1 MSKSKVL
8 NWVKG
13 YGIIRILLIT
23 ALILGCVYVRL
34 PEKQMRDECMEMGT
48 ISDSH
53 TGSLGKGNRARQE
66 ILFGQDVMLRSI
78 DIWFETFE
86 NSVNTEYVTV
96 SILEKSTKEEIAKRR
111 IKTVDISSAGKTRV
125 SFASG
130 EYLSGGNPYLVVVTG
145 PKVENGQVS
154 PAVYLASKIKAY
166 RALYV
171 GGERIQNRTLAMNCN
186 YQVDDSYN
194 CLGIF
199 IAGVLMLI
207 LLLLPRWFVKRL
219 GSVWGIGWA
228 VFISNP
234 LLLYFLTSQLYGIEQ
249 GADKTVPFYSSLL
262 LLLVQCIVYTV
273 VGHKYVTLLLVNGIG
288 LLLAAASYQVGIFRS
303 APITPADLLF
313 IKTALQVSEHYDI
326 VWSHDQLRS
335 FAFIAAYLLF
345 IFLLGT
351 YRPDKRGIG
360 YLLVEKYREKR
371 GEKKQERDRGQQAN
385 REGQEEEE
393 LPGEQR
399 EGSDRLDSLKGW
411 FLRWYYGIGKL
422 VFRIVLFAVGL
433 WGLNHLYSTDV
444 LAQNGIAVSP
454 WDRVSNCRE
463 HGFYLDFFMNLHYL
477 NMEKPDGYAKEEVGR
492 ILEGVGSEEA
502 KETEP
507 SEQPNII
514 IVMNES
520 LADYTQVDPAGN
532 MTYNRDYLPYIHSLN
547 ENVIKGKCYVSI
559 YGSLTA
565 DSEFECLTG
574 NSMAFLPMA
583 TAPYQQFIK
592 GTTFSL
598 PLYLKTLGYRTL
610 AVHPC
615 NPANWNR
622 TNAYASMGF
631 DEFLSKDAFENPEV
645 IRQVSDDA
653 TYQKVEEQFESKK
666 PEERLFVMAVTMQN
680 HGGYTEASDWENP
693 VIAGDGSYPMA
704 NEYLSSA
711 NISDEA
717 YERLLEYFSKFKEP
731 TLILMFGDH
740 QPAIEEEFVSQ
751 VLGVSEAG
759 YTFEQQQERYC
770 TPYILWANYEIPTE
784 LNGITSANFLSNLLI
799 EHAGLPNYRYGE
811 YLSGVQDKI
820 QAINA
825 YGYMTKDG
833 MWHGLEEE
841 NEYSSLIK
849 EYAIVEYGN
858 FGEQDEKTMAQ
869 LFAMPLLD

>member
-1 MSKSKVL
+1 MSENKVW
-8 NWVKG
+8 NWIKG
-13 YGIIRILLIT
+13 YGIVRILLIA
-23 ALILGCVYVRL
+23 ALVLGCIYVRL
-34 PEKQMRDECMEMGT
+34 PGKQMRDECMETGT

-66 ILFGQDVMLRSI
+66 ILFGQDVVLRSI

-86 NSVNTEYVTV
+86 DSVNTEYLTV
-96 SILEKSTKEEIAKRR
+96 SILEKKTKKEIVKRR
-111 IKTVDISSAGKTRV
+111 IQITDISSSGKTRI
-125 SFASG
+125 SFAGG

-145 PKVENGQVS
+145 PKVEDGQIS

-199 IAGVLMLI
+199 IAGLLMLI
-207 LLLLPRWFVKRL
+207 VLLLPRWFIKRL

-234 LLLYFLTSQLYGIEQ
+234 LIIYYLTSQFYGIEQ
-249 GADKTVPFYSSLL
+249 GADKKVFFYTSLL
-262 LLLVQCIVYTV
+262 LLLVQCIVYALI
-273 VGHKYVTLLLVNGIG
+273 GHKYVTLLLVNGIG
-288 LLLAAASYQVGIFRS
+288 LLLAVASYQVGVFRS

-345 IFLLGT
+345 VFLLGT
-351 YRPDKRGIG
+351 YRPDKRGIC
-360 YLLVEKYREKR
+360 YLLMKKYKEKR
-371 GEKKQERDRGQQAN
+371 EQKKQQENQK
-385 REGQEEEE
+385 EEEIWS
-393 LPGEQR
+393 R
-399 EGSDRLDSLKGW
+399 HTKGSDRRYTLKVW

-422 VFRIVLFAVGL
+422 VFRIVLFAVGF
-433 WGLNHLYSTDV
+433 WGLNNLYSTDV
-444 LAQNGIAVSP
+444 LAQNGIIVSP
-454 WDRVSNCRE
+454 WDRVTNCRE

-477 NMEKPDGYAKEEVGR
+477 NMEKPEGYAKEEVER
-492 ILEGVGSEEA
+492 ILAGIKSDEVD
-502 KETEP
+502 ETKL
-507 SEQPNII
+507 SQKPNII
-514 IVMNES
+514 VVMNES
-520 LADYTQVDPAGN
+520 LADYTQVDPMGN

-547 ENVIKGKCYVSI
+547 DNVIKGKCYVSI

-622 TNAYASMGF
+622 TNAYASMDF
-631 DEFLSKDAFENPEV
+631 DEFLSKDAFENPEI

-666 PEERLFVMAVTMQN
+666 PEETLFVMAVTMQN
-680 HGGYTEASDWENP
+680 HGGYTEPSDWENP
-693 VIAGDGSYPMA
+693 IIAGDGSYPMA

-711 NISDEA
+711 SVSDEA
-717 YERLLEYFSKFKEP
+717 YERLINYFSDYKEP
-731 TLILMFGDH
+731 VLILMFGDH

-751 VLGVSEAG
+751 TLGVTEAG

-770 TPYILWANYEIPTE
+770 TPYILWANYEIPTK
-784 LNGITSANFLSNLLI
+784 LDGITSANFLSNLVI
-799 EHAGLPNYRYGE
+799 EHAGLPNYRYGK
-811 YLSGVQDKI
+811 YLSGLQDSI

-833 MWHGLEEE
+833 LWHSLEED
-841 NEYSSLIK
+841 NEYSSLIR

>member
-1 MSKSKVL
+1 MSENKVW
-8 NWVKG
+8 NWIKG
-13 YGIIRILLIT
+13 YGIVRILLIA
-23 ALILGCVYVRL
+23 ALVLGCIYVRL
-34 PEKQMRDECMEMGT
+34 PGKQMRDECMETGT

-66 ILFGQDVMLRSI
+66 ILFGQDVVLRSI

-86 NSVNTEYVTV
+86 DSVNTEYMTV
-96 SILEKSTKEEIAKRR
+96 SILEKKTKKEIVKRR
-111 IKTVDISSAGKTRV
+111 IQITDISSSGKTRI
-125 SFASG
+125 SFAGG

-145 PKVENGQVS
+145 PKVEDGQIS

-199 IAGVLMLI
+199 IAGLLMLI
-207 LLLLPRWFVKRL
+207 VLLLPRWFIKRL

-234 LLLYFLTSQLYGIEQ
+234 LIIYYLTSQFYGIEQ
-249 GADKTVPFYSSLL
+249 GADKKVFFYTSLL
-262 LLLVQCIVYTV
+262 LLLVQCIVYALI
-273 VGHKYVTLLLVNGIG
+273 GHKYVTLLLVNGIG
-288 LLLAAASYQVGIFRS
+288 LLLAVASYQVGVFRS

-345 IFLLGT
+345 VFLLGT
-351 YRPDKRGIG
+351 YRPDKRGIC
-360 YLLVEKYREKR
+360 YLLMKKYKEKR
-371 GEKKQERDRGQQAN
+371 EQKKQQENQK
-385 REGQEEEE
+385 EEEIWS
-393 LPGEQR
+393 R
-399 EGSDRLDSLKGW
+399 HTKGSDRRYTLKVW

-422 VFRIVLFAVGL
+422 VFRIVLFAVGF
-433 WGLNHLYSTDV
+433 WGLNNLYSTDV
-444 LAQNGIAVSP
+444 LAQNGIIVSP
-454 WDRVSNCRE
+454 WDRVTNCRE

-477 NMEKPDGYAKEEVGR
+477 NMEKPEGYAKEEVER
-492 ILEGVGSEEA
+492 ILAGIKSDEVD
-502 KETEP
+502 ETKL
-507 SEQPNII
+507 SQKPNII
-514 IVMNES
+514 VVMNES
-520 LADYTQVDPAGN
+520 LADYTQVDPMGN

-547 ENVIKGKCYVSI
+547 DNVIKGKCYVSI

-622 TNAYASMGF
+622 TNAYASMDF
-631 DEFLSKDAFENPEV
+631 DEFLSKDAFENPEI

-666 PEERLFVMAVTMQN
+666 PEETLFVMAVTMQN
-680 HGGYTEASDWENP
+680 HGGYTEPSDWENP
-693 VIAGDGSYPMA
+693 IIAGDGSYPMA

-711 NISDEA
+711 SVSDEA
-717 YERLLEYFSKFKEP
+717 YERLINYFSDYKEP
-731 TLILMFGDH
+731 VLILMFGDH
-740 QPAIEEEFVSQ
+740 QRAIEEDS
-751 VLGVSEAG
+751 
-759 YTFEQQQERYC
+759 
-770 TPYILWANYEIPTE
+770 
-784 LNGITSANFLSNLLI
+784 
-799 EHAGLPNYRYGE
+799 
-811 YLSGVQDKI
+811 I

-833 MWHGLEEE
+833 MWHSLEED
-841 NEYSSLIK
+841 NEYSSLIR